1 MFAGCFF
8 VVPALYLNAGIC
20 YNGSYGALHAPD
32 QTITLIKE
40 RPMNDITSRV
50 FDLIAQEEKRQG
62 ETIELIA
69 SENFVS
75 EDVKKAVGSCLT
87 NKYAEGLPG
96 KRYYGGCEV
105 VDMVEDLCRETW
117 KKVFETDYHVNV
129 QPHSGS
135 QANLAAYQA
144 VMQPGDTLLSMSL
157 NDGGHLT
164 HGASVNQSGK
174 LYNIVFYGTDS
185 TGRIDMDDV
194 RKKALECR
202 PKVIL
207 AGASAYARI
216 IDFDAFRAIADEVGA
231 YFMVDMAHI
240 AGLVAAHVHPSPFA
254 AGADIIT
261 TTTHKTLRGPRG
273 GLIFCK
279 SELAKKVDSCVF
291 PRTQGGPLEHVIA
304 GKCVAAAEALEP
316 SFADSGKNIVE
327 NCRAMADEFLK
338 MGYDLATGGTDN
350 HLMLLDLTKKNV
362 TGLDLQNAL
371 DRCNITLNKNC
382 VPNEQRSPSVTSG
395 VRIGTAAMT
404 TRGFGKAQFVAAAH
418 LIDRAVNALAAGTF
432 TDATAAEI
440 GAEARAL
447 IASVG

>member
-1 MFAGCFF
+1 MT
-8 VVPALYLNAGIC
+8 
-20 YNGSYGALHAPD
+20 
-32 QTITLIKE
+32 TIELKEQIFSLIGK
-40 RPMNDITSRV
+40 
-50 FDLIAQEEKRQG
+50 EEKRQK

-75 EDVKKAVGSCLT
+75 EDVKRAVGSCLT

-96 KRYYGGCEV
+96 KRYYGGCEY
-105 VDMVEDLCRETW
+105 VDEIEDLCRRLW
-117 KKVFETDYHVNV
+117 QQVFHTDYHVNV

-144 VMQPGDTLLSMSL
+144 VMTPGDTLLSMSL

-164 HGASVNQSGK
+164 HGSSVNQSGK
-174 LYNIVFYGTDS
+174 LYNIVFYGTDAN
-185 TGRIDMDDV
+185 GYIDMADV
-194 RKKALECR
+194 RKKALECH

-207 AGASAYARI
+207 AGASAYARV
-216 IDFDAFRAIADEVGA
+216 IDFAAFRAIADEVGA
-231 YFMVDMAHI
+231 FFMVDMAHI
-240 AGLVAAHVHPSPFA
+240 AGLGAAGVHPSPFE
-254 AGADIIT
+254 AGADIVT

-279 SELAKKVDSCVF
+279 EELGKKMDSAVF

-304 GKCVAAAEALEP
+304 GKAVAAAEALDA
-316 SFADSGKNIVE
+316 SFKTYGENIIKNSQ
-327 NCRAMADEFLK
+327 AMAQAFRD
-338 MGYDLATGGTDN
+338 MGYDLVTGGTDN
-350 HLMLLDLTKKNV
+350 HLMLLDLTNKNV

-404 TRGFGKAQFVAAAH
+404 TRGFNEEKFVAAAH
-418 LIDRAVNALAAGTF
+418 LIDEVVTALAAGTF
-432 TDATAAEI
+432 TDETAALVGEK
-440 GAEARAL
+440 ARAL
-447 IASVG
+447 IAKA